1 MNKIN
6 HTMKKFLVVFTT
18 IVMFSCSSDVEQ
30 TSVNDPEKDSLEA
43 ENLRLKREMD
53 ELREGVDSYAEYFN
67 DVKQTLDSIRVK
79 QGLISTKLGS
89 KERIDKADLLED
101 LNTLGA
107 LMTKNQETI
116 NQLKKS
122 VKNSN
127 LQSDQMEKMIMSLTE
142 EVALKNMEIYN
153 LQQELETIDAAYT
166 EVLDAYHDKVE
177 ELAQATEELNTS
189 FFTFGTAKELKDN
202 GVLTKEGG
210 FIGIG
215 KIKRLKNDFNKQY
228 FTEIDI
234 TKTKSIPLGVAS
246 AELLTNHP
254 EGSYELVGE
263 KNIEKLVIK
272 NAKEFWSVSKY
283 LVIVVE

>member
-1 MNKIN
+1 MNK
-6 HTMKKFLVVFTT
+6 FLAVFATL
-18 IVMFSCSSDVEQ
+18 VMFSCSSDIEQ
-30 TSVNDPEKDSLEA
+30 TSVNDPEKDALEA

-53 ELREGVDSYAEYFN
+53 ELRDGVDSYAEYFN
-67 DVKQTLDSIRVK
+67 EVKANLDSIRMK
-79 QGLISTKLGS
+79 QGLISKKIGS

-107 LMTKNQETI
+107 LMTKNQQTI

-142 EVALKNMEIYN
+142 EVALKNMEIFN

-166 EVLDAYHDKVE
+166 EVLDAYHDKVD
-177 ELAQATEELNTS
+177 ELAQATEELNTA

-215 KIKRLKNDFNKQY
+215 KIRRLKNDFNKQY
-228 FTEIDI
+228 FTEINI

>member
-1 MNKIN
+1 MYKIN
-6 HTMKKFLVVFTT
+6 HTMNKFLAVFATL
-18 IVMFSCSSDVEQ
+18 VMFSCSSDVEQ
-30 TSVNDPEKDSLEA
+30 TSVNDPEKDALEA

-53 ELREGVDSYAEYFN
+53 ELRDGVDSYAEYFN
-67 DVKQTLDSIRVK
+67 EVKANLDSIRMK
-79 QGLISTKLGS
+79 QGLISKKIGS

-107 LMTKNQETI
+107 LMTKNQQTI

-142 EVALKNMEIYN
+142 EVALKNMEIFN

-166 EVLDAYHDKVE
+166 EVLDAYHDKVD
-177 ELAQATEELNTS
+177 ELAQATEELNTA

-215 KIKRLKNDFNKQY
+215 KIRRLKNDFNKQY
-228 FTEIDI
+228 FTEINI

>member
-1 MNKIN
+1 
-6 HTMKKFLVVFTT
+6 MKKFLVVFATL
-18 IVMFSCSSDVEQ
+18 VMFSCSSDAEQ

-53 ELREGVDSYAEYFN
+53 ELRDGVDSYAEYFN
-67 DVKQTLDSIRVK
+67 DVKQTLDSIRMK
-79 QGLISTKLGS
+79 QGLISEKLGS

-127 LQSDQMEKMIMSLTE
+127 LQSDQIEKMIMSLTE

-177 ELAQATEELNTS
+177 ELAQANEQLNTA

-228 FTEIDI
+228 FTEIDV
-234 TKTKSIPLGVAS
+234 TKTKSIPLGVAR

-263 KNIEKLVIK
+263 KNIEKLVIT